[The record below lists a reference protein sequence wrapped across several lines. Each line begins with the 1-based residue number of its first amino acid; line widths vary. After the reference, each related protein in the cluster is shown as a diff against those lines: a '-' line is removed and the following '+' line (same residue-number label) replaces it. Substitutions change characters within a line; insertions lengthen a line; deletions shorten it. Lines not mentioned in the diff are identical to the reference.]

1 MTTSNTAVNTIRAT
15 EEELALIASHG
26 FGFKPS
32 SLKDNWVK
40 FSVVAN
46 DALATWRRKGA
57 HVTDMGVVHVSLTG
71 MSTADLVKL
80 GLVDPL
86 SKAMDYLRPSL
97 MTRVKVKEALPG
109 LWILSTGE
117 NNELHT
123 FVAANSRD
131 EIKAA
136 ILAARKLLE
145 SNSVLWAKWC
155 KDATWISHE
164 GRDIAKLPNGL
175 SVAFGLDGYCQTGY
189 NGDYTA
195 HSSVYEFYNYL
206 TKFF

>member
-1 MTTSNTAVNTIRAT
+1 MTTSNTAVTTIRIN
-15 EEELALIASHG
+15 LAEAGEIAQSG
-26 FGFKPS
+26 FILPS
-32 SLKDNWVK
+32 DLKENWARFHAVDPK
-40 FSVVAN
+40 VVSK
-46 DALATWRRKGA
+46 WRARGA

-71 MSTADLVKL
+71 MSTDELAKA

-86 SKAMDYLRPSL
+86 SKAMGYLRPSL

-164 GRDIAKLPNGL
+164 GRDIAKMPNGL
-175 SVAFGLDGYCQTGY
+175 SIAFGLDGYCQTGY
-189 NGDYTA
+189 QGDYVA
-195 HSSVYEFYNYL
+195 HSTVYEFYNYL

>member
-1 MTTSNTAVNTIRAT
+1 MTTSNTAVTTIRAT
-15 EEELALIASHG
+15 VEELALIASHG
-26 FGFKPS
+26 FVFKPS
-32 SLKDNWVK
+32 NLKDNWAQFTV
-40 FSVVAN
+40 FS

-57 HVTDMGVVHVSLTG
+57 HVTDMDIVHVSLTG
-71 MSTADLVKL
+71 LATDELVKA

-86 SKAMDYLRPSL
+86 HKAMSYLRPAV
-97 MTRVKVKEALPG
+97 MTRVKIKEALPG

-155 KDATWISHE
+155 KDATWVE
-164 GRDIAKLPNGL
+164 ADGRSIAKMPNGL
-175 SVAFGLDGYCQTGY
+175 SIAFGLDGYCQTGY
-189 NGDYTA
+189 MGDYTA
-195 HSSVYEFYNYL
+195 HPTMYDFYNYL

>member
-1 MTTSNTAVNTIRAT
+1 MTTSNTAVTTIRIN
-15 EEELALIASHG
+15 LAEAGEIVQSG
-26 FGFKPS
+26 FILPS
-32 SLKDNWVK
+32 DLKDNWAK

-46 DALATWRRKGA
+46 DALDMWRCKGA
-57 HVTDMGVVHVSLTG
+57 HVTDMGIVHVSLTG
-71 MSTADLVKL
+71 MSTDELVKA

-86 SKAMDYLRPSL
+86 HKAMSYLRPAV
-97 MTRVKVKEALPG
+97 MTRVKIKEALPG

-164 GRDIAKLPNGL
+164 GRDIAKMPNGL
-175 SVAFGLDGYCQTGY
+175 SIAFGLDGYCQTGY
-189 NGDYTA
+189 QGDYVA
-195 HSSVYEFYNYL
+195 HSTVYEFYNYL

>member
-1 MTTSNTAVNTIRAT
+1 MTTSNTAVTTIRAT
-15 EEELALIASHG
+15 VEELALIASHG

-32 SLKDNWVK
+32 SLKDNWAQFTV
-40 FSVVAN
+40 FS
-46 DALATWRRKGA
+46 DKDDMWRRKGA
-57 HVTDMGVVHVSLTG
+57 HVTDTGTVHVSLTG
-71 MSTADLVKL
+71 IATADLVKL

-86 SKAMDYLRPSL
+86 HIAMGYLRPSL

-117 NNELHT
+117 NNVCNT

-164 GRDIAKLPNGL
+164 GRDIAKMPNGL
-175 SVAFGLDGYCQTGY
+175 SIAFGLDGYCQTGY
-189 NGDYTA
+189 QGDYVA
-195 HSSVYEFYNYL
+195 HPTMYDFYNYL

>member
-1 MTTSNTAVNTIRAT
+1 MTTSNTAVTTIRIN
-15 EEELALIASHG
+15 LAEAGEIAQSG
-26 FGFKPS
+26 FILPS
-32 SLKDNWVK
+32 DLKDNWAK

-46 DALATWRRKGA
+46 DALDTWRRKGA
-57 HVTDMGVVHVSLTG
+57 HVTEMGIVHVSLTG
-71 MSTADLVKL
+71 MSTDEVVKA

-86 SKAMDYLRPSL
+86 HKAMSYLRSSV
-97 MTRVKVKEALPG
+97 MTSVKVKEVLPG
-109 LWILSTGE
+109 LWVLSTGDKCDH
-117 NNELHT
+117 HT

-189 NGDYTA
+189 QDDYVA
-195 HSSVYEFYNYL
+195 HSTVYEFYNYL

>member
-1 MTTSNTAVNTIRAT
+1 MTTSNTAVTTIRAT
-15 EEELALIASHG
+15 VEELALIASHG
-26 FGFKPS
+26 FGFNPS
-32 SLKDNWVK
+32 NLKDNWAK
-40 FSVVAN
+40 FTVLAN
-46 DALATWRRKGA
+46 DAMATWRRKGA
-57 HVTDMGVVHVSLTG
+57 QVTDMGVTHVSLTG
-71 MSTADLVKL
+71 LASDELVKA

-86 SKAMDYLRPSL
+86 HKAMSYLRPAV
-97 MTRVKVKEALPG
+97 MTRVKIKEALPG

-136 ILAARKLLE
+136 ITAARKLLE

-164 GRDIAKLPNGL
+164 GRDIAKMPNGL
-175 SVAFGLDGYCQTGY
+175 SIAFGLDGYCQTGY
-189 NGDYTA
+189 NE
-195 HSSVYEFYNYL
+195 VYEAHATMYDFYNYL

>member
-1 MTTSNTAVNTIRAT
+1 MTTSNTAVTTIRINTRDAN
-15 EEELALIASHG
+15 EIAQSG
-26 FGFKPS
+26 FILPS
-32 SLKDNWVK
+32 DLKENWAK
-40 FSVVAN
+40 FCVVAN
-46 DALATWRRKGA
+46 DALDMWRRKGA
-57 HVTDMGVVHVSLTG
+57 HVTDMGAVHVSLTG
-71 MSTADLVKL
+71 ISIGELVKA

-86 SKAMDYLRPSL
+86 SKAMGYLRPSV
-97 MTRVKVKEALPG
+97 MTKVKVKEVLPG
-109 LWILSTGE
+109 LWVLSTGDMCDD
-117 NNELHT
+117 HT

-164 GRDIAKLPNGL
+164 GRDIAKMPNGL
-175 SVAFGLDGYCQTGY
+175 SIAFGLDGYCQTGY
-189 NGDYTA
+189 QGDYVA
-195 HSSVYEFYNYL
+195 HSTVYEFYNYL

>member
-1 MTTSNTAVNTIRAT
+1 MTTSNTAATTIRAT
-15 EEELALIASHG
+15 NEELALIASHG

-32 SLKDNWVK
+32 SLKDNWAQFTV
-40 FSVVAN
+40 FS
-46 DALATWRRKGA
+46 DEDDMWRRKGA
-57 HVTDMGVVHVSLTG
+57 HVDNMGNTHVSLT
-71 MSTADLVKL
+71 SIATADLVKL

-86 SKAMDYLRPSL
+86 HKAMGYLRPSL

-136 ILAARKLLE
+136 ILAARATIE
-145 SNSVLWAKWC
+145 RNSVLWAKWC
-155 KDATWISHE
+155 KDATWVNHDN
-164 GRDIAKLPNGL
+164 RDIAKLPNGL

>member
-1 MTTSNTAVNTIRAT
+1 MTTSNTAATTIRIN
-15 EEELALIASHG
+15 LAEAGEIARSG
-26 FGFKPS
+26 FILPS
-32 SLKDNWVK
+32 DLKDNWAK
-40 FSVVAN
+40 FTVVAN
-46 DALATWRRKGA
+46 DAMATWRRKGA
-57 HVTDMGVVHVSLTG
+57 HVTDMGVTHVSLTG
-71 MSTADLVKL
+71 LASDELVKA

-86 SKAMDYLRPSL
+86 HKAMDYLRPAV

-109 LWILSTGE
+109 LWILSTGDKCE
-117 NNELHT
+117 DHT
-123 FVAANSRD
+123 FVSASSKG

-136 ILAARKLLE
+136 ILTARATIE
-145 SNSVLWAKWC
+145 RNSVLWTKWC

-164 GRDIAKLPNGL
+164 GRDIAKMPNGL

-195 HSSVYEFYNYL
+195 HSTVYEFYNYL